1 MSDGAQA
8 LREQGFQCFD
18 FRADVQHAGGV
29 MGIEHP
35 VFYAGSGPAL
45 LVLHELPGLAQSC
58 VDFSQRLIA
67 RGFEV
72 FMPLLIG
79 RPLSRQPLLNLA
91 RLCISAEFA
100 RLRAGESAPLTEWLR
115 QLARRVGRDRGN
127 RRIGVIGM
135 CLTGAFVIPLVLE
148 PGVQAAVASQP
159 SIPFRLRSLFGPVSR
174 TTEPWMTQLN
184 VSDAD
189 LQAAAACARHGHKSI
204 MVQRFAQDR
213 LCPRARIEHLKNAFG
228 DRAELHEYATSPLR
242 GRVAGPPHAL
252 LTEEYDHA
260 AGAPPDDPT
269 RVALARVVDFFHT
282 HLDDAAG

>member
-1 MSDGAQA
+1 MA
-8 LREQGFQCFD
+8 LREQGFQSFN
-18 FRADVQHAGGV
+18 FRADVPHAAGT

-67 RGFEV
+67 QGFEV

-79 RPLSRQPLLNLA
+79 QPLSRQPLLNLA
-91 RLCISAEFA
+91 RLCISAEFG
-100 RLRAGESAPLTEWLR
+100 RLRAGESAPLTDWLR
-115 QLARRVGRDRGN
+115 QLARRVSQDRGD

-159 SIPFRLRSLFGPVSR
+159 SIPFRLRNLFRPTPR
-174 TTEPWMTQLN
+174 TTEAWMTQLN

-189 LQAAAACARHGHKSI
+189 LQAAAACARRDRKSI

-213 LCPRARIEHLKNAFG
+213 LCPRARTEHLKKAFG

-242 GRVAGPPHAL
+242 GRVPGPPHAL
-252 LTEEYDHA
+252 LTEEYDYA
-260 AGAPPDDPT
+260 ADAPPDDPT
-269 RVALARVVDFFHT
+269 RLALARVVEFFHI
-282 HLDDAAG
+282 HLGDTAG